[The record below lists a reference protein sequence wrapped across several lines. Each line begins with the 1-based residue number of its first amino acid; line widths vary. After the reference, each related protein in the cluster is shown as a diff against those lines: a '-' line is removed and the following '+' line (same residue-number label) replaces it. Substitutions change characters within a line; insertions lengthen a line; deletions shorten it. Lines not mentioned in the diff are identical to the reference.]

1 MGEPMKGVAVAAWD
15 PIVSLQVLTTPPYQ
29 FGITIPS
36 IIRLGLYLLT
46 AFGNAVSGSHIS
58 SDSIS
63 IDVERPDSP
72 QRIATNCTQ
81 LDESVGDESVIRVTG
96 TCTDGA
102 VVDLSKSTQT
112 IYQTTPSGIV
122 SVSRDGVVVA
132 LAAGAATILVENKQR
147 TAAIRVF
154 VTPAPR

>member
-1 MGEPMKGVAVAAWD
+1 
-15 PIVSLQVLTTPPYQ
+15 
-29 FGITIPS
+29 
-36 IIRLGLYLLT
+36 
-46 AFGNAVSGSHIS
+46 
-58 SDSIS
+58 
-63 IDVERPDSP
+63 
-72 QRIATNCTQ
+72 